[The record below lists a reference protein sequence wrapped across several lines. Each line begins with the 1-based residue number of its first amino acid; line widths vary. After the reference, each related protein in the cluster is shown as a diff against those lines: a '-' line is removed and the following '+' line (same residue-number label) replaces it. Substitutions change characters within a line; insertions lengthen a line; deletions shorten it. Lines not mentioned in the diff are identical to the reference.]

1 MSMPVSWAM
10 VHGICEVEVEHS
22 LAMEIVSLALCKVF
36 YFIPEQNKTHILCVK
51 KLYKLW
57 LPELVFAIEIWSTSI
72 TANIAEEI
80 TKRIRSDFPTLVII
94 LLGSN
99 LCLIWSLLTIVPRVL
114 HAVKNDETLINV
126 FHLFGSIGDSFFK

>member
-51 KLYKLW
+51 KLYKL
-57 LPELVFAIEIWSTSI
+57 
-72 TANIAEEI
+72 
-80 TKRIRSDFPTLVII
+80 
-94 LLGSN
+94 
-99 LCLIWSLLTIVPRVL
+99 
-114 HAVKNDETLINV
+114 
-126 FHLFGSIGDSFFK
+126 